1 MFKAGLFG
9 LMAAVVASHQGL
21 TAKRGPAGIGE
32 AVNRSVVI
40 TGVGLFLLNLL
51 VTDVFLAIV
60 PPRVL

>member
-1 MFKAGLFG
+1 
-9 LMAAVVASHQGL
+9 
-21 TAKRGPAGIGE
+21 
-32 AVNRSVVI
+32 VI

>member
-1 MFKAGLFG
+1 
-9 LMAAVVASHQGL
+9 
-21 TAKRGPAGIGE
+21 
-32 AVNRSVVI
+32 VVI

>member
-1 MFKAGLFG
+1 VFG
-9 LMAAVVASHQGL
+9 LLAAVIASHQGL
-21 TAKRGPAGIGE
+21 NAKKGPSGVGE

-51 VTDVFLAIV
+51 ITDVFLAIV

>member
-1 MFKAGLFG
+1 
-9 LMAAVVASHQGL
+9 VSSHQGL
-21 TAKRGPAGIGE
+21 NAKRGPAGVGE